1 MEVGQKQSK
10 LRTVSKSLL
19 TEKQKRYLPFKRTMD
34 LLFSGGALLVLS
46 PLFLIIAAAIK
57 LESKGPILFRQKRV
71 GKDRQLFE
79 IWKFRSMR
87 ADTPKDLPT
96 HLLDNP
102 QQYITKSGSFL
113 RRTSLDELP
122 QLVQI
127 FTGKMSIIGPRP
139 ALWNQD
145 DLVREREKYGAN
157 SVTPG
162 LTGWAQINGRDELE
176 IPLKARYDGEYV
188 RRLGFWMDL
197 KCFLG
202 TIKSVLGSDGVVEGG
217 TGSLHKNSDQN
228 KTKRCRPRLAPTKK
242 RNILITGAGSYIGQS
257 VEGWLLQ
264 EPEAYR
270 IATLDMQSE
279 DWRETDFS
287 AYDVVFHV
295 AGIAHADVEAVS
307 EETKQLYY
315 NVNTRLALETA
326 RRAKAAGVKQFIFM
340 SSMMIY
346 SGCNQTKITRQ
357 THPKPLNFY
366 GNSKWQADRRIGAMA
381 SDEFKVVI
389 LRPPMIYGK
398 GSKGNYP
405 KLAALAGRLL
415 VFPLVKNKR
424 SVLHIDHL
432 CEFVRLMI
440 DREESGVFFPQNR
453 EYASTSQLVKLIAE
467 AKGRNVLLLPGTSWM
482 TSLAAQLPGKI
493 GMLAAKAFGDACYE
507 MEMSDYPIE
516 YRLYSLRQS
525 IHRTEG
531 NDLCPSK
538 HRTQGNDLRQS
549 ISRMEGNDLCPSICR
564 TERND
569 SR

>member
-1 MEVGQKQSK
+1 M
-10 LRTVSKSLL
+10 
-19 TEKQKRYLPFKRTMD
+19 
-34 LLFSGGALLVLS
+34 
-46 PLFLIIAAAIK
+46 
-57 LESKGPILFRQKRV
+57 
-71 GKDRQLFE
+71 
-79 IWKFRSMR
+79 
-87 ADTPKDLPT
+87 
-96 HLLDNP
+96 
-102 QQYITKSGSFL
+102 
-113 RRTSLDELP
+113 
-122 QLVQI
+122 
-127 FTGKMSIIGPRP
+127 
-139 ALWNQD
+139 
-145 DLVREREKYGAN
+145 
-157 SVTPG
+157 
-162 LTGWAQINGRDELE
+162 
-176 IPLKARYDGEYV
+176 
-188 RRLGFWMDL
+188 
-197 KCFLG
+197 
-202 TIKSVLGSDGVVEGG
+202 
-217 TGSLHKNSDQN
+217 
-228 KTKRCRPRLAPTKK
+228 
-242 RNILITGAGSYIGQS
+242 
-257 VEGWLLQ
+257 Q

-315 NVNTRLALETA
+315 NVNTRLAVETA
-326 RRAKAAGVKQFIFM
+326 RRAKAAGVRQFIFM

-538 HRTQGNDLRQS
+538 HRTEGNDQRQS